1 MVLCRASHPAYPF
14 PPSSSHPPFPTTTT
28 TRYASVTE
36 VHEALSGWGN
46 VISQGKL
53 ALLIQQCSKNNDG
66 RISCAEIRKA
76 LNKNSLSMV
85 GGSIGAA
92 DAMLGSSQPTDI
104 DSAASLTMLG
114 DTTLGDTMLGD
125 TEHER
130 LTSAERQLTEF
141 SARAQC

>member
-1 MVLCRASHPAYPF
+1 
-14 PPSSSHPPFPTTTT
+14 
-28 TRYASVTE
+28 
-36 VHEALSGWGN
+36 
-46 VISQGKL
+46 
-53 ALLIQQCSKNNDG
+53 
-66 RISCAEIRKA
+66 
-76 LNKNSLSMV
+76 MV

-104 DSAASLTMLG
+104 DSAASLTKLG